1 MSHTYKTDLQ
11 FPSAHQYQM
20 DGTMGEVCSYS
31 WRWNKKDKTITI
43 EAMFKFSTPIPFCQF
58 PGSPCKKPAACL
70 PFSYRL
76 TTPK

>member
-43 EAMFKFSTPIPFCQF
+43 EAMIYGYKTDRWY
-58 PGSPCKKPAACL
+58 GMGVMPADEEEEEVL
-70 PFSYRL
+70 
-76 TTPK
+76 